1 MSVTAAQNYN
11 GFYLKMCARLIC
23 WDGGWGRGGVG
34 STYYY
39 LMHAHSFAGAIKGSL
54 LDEYDIAQFL
64 LAVVNSREEYRRWE
78 NLNEA
83 GGSST
88 NDNANTSRS
97 HSKKR
102 QYVSDH
108 TQVSVSKG

>member
-1 MSVTAAQNYN
+1 VLDTP
-11 GFYLKMCARLIC
+11 
-23 WDGGWGRGGVG
+23 GVL
-34 STYYY
+34 SPR
-39 LMHAHSFAGAIKGSL
+39 FANDDSGPGLALTGAITGSL

-83 GGSST
+83 GDTNS

-108 TQVSVSKG
+108 TQVSVSKSLELNVL

>member
-1 MSVTAAQNYN
+1 MSVIAAQNYN
-11 GFYLKMCARLIC
+11 GFNLEMCAHIL
-23 WDGGWGRGGVG
+23 GWGVG

-64 LAVVNSREEYRRWE
+64 LAVVNSREEYRWE

-83 GGSST
+83 GDTNS

-108 TQVSVSKG
+108 TQVSVSKSLELNVL

>member
-1 MSVTAAQNYN
+1 
-11 GFYLKMCARLIC
+11 
-23 WDGGWGRGGVG
+23 
-34 STYYY
+34 
-39 LMHAHSFAGAIKGSL
+39 MHTIAGAITGSL

-102 QYVSDH
+102 QYLSDH

>member
-1 MSVTAAQNYN
+1 MSVIAAQNYN
-11 GFYLKMCARLIC
+11 GFNLEMCAHIL
-23 WDGGWGRGGVG
+23 GWGVG

-83 GGSST
+83 GGSSA

-108 TQVSVSKG
+108 TQVSVSKSLELNVL

>member
-1 MSVTAAQNYN
+1 
-11 GFYLKMCARLIC
+11 
-23 WDGGWGRGGVG
+23 
-34 STYYY
+34 
-39 LMHAHSFAGAIKGSL
+39 MHTIAGAIKGSL

-102 QYVSDH
+102 QYLSDH

>member
-1 MSVTAAQNYN
+1 
-11 GFYLKMCARLIC
+11 MCACLTY
-23 WDGGWGRGGVG
+23 WEKRGGG
-34 STYYY
+34 GYYY

-64 LAVVNSREEYRRWE
+64 LAVVNSREGYRSWE
-78 NLNEA
+78 NLNQA
-83 GGSST
+83 GDTSSSG
-88 NDNANTSRS
+88 NANTSRS

-108 TQVSVSKG
+108 SQVSVSKSLELNAL